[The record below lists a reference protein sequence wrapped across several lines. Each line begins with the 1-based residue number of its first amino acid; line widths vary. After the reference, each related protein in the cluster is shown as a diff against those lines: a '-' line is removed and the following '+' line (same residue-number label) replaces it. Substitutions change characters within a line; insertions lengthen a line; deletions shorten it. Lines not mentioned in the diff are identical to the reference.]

1 MEDSRDDASLCTRA
15 ASDFNYIVQSGCVG
29 RVLITTSKG
38 YVGRGPEQV
47 VNGDLVVL
55 MPGGKVPYVLRP
67 IHGATSAPEEESTPI
82 VTAEQQE
89 FLSSRASSPHSSMRQ
104 FPNETEDVLEL
115 PAIAV
120 AVQHYTFLG
129 DAYVHGIMDG
139 EAWDEE
145 QLKRII
151 LV

>member
-1 MEDSRDDASLCTRA
+1 
-15 ASDFNYIVQSGCVG
+15 
-29 RVLITTSKG
+29 
-38 YVGRGPEQV
+38 
-47 VNGDLVVL
+47 
-55 MPGGKVPYVLRP
+55 
-67 IHGATSAPEEESTPI
+67 
-82 VTAEQQE
+82 
-89 FLSSRASSPHSSMRQ
+89 MRQ